1 MSKRMFP
8 IGMQT
13 FSDIRARGAIYIDK
27 SALIY
32 KLVTEGKVY
41 FLSRPRRFGK
51 SLLISTL
58 EAYFKGQKELFS
70 GLAIEKLENE
80 WIKYPVFR
88 FDFSY
93 KKSATPE
100 GLSNLMDNL
109 LSEYEARYT
118 VPKAP
123 VNDYALRLKNL
134 ITTAHEQTGQQ
145 VVILIDEYDAPLL
158 DTMADA
164 ATFKTLRTMMRDF
177 YSPLKAADAH
187 LKFIFLS
194 GITKFS
200 QLSIFSELNNL
211 KNISMKDEYAAL
223 CGITKEELKT
233 ALQPEVAEMAAKLQ
247 ISSEETYELL
257 KNMYDGYH
265 FSKNSPDIFNPFSL
279 LNALQDKDLN
289 HYWYSTG
296 TPTHLTEM
304 VSKYTLRPEDLEGFL
319 AGEMDFNVPFEGAET
334 PIPALY
340 QSGYLTIKKFDGYDY
355 ILGFPNEEVRV
366 SFLKGLMPYYTKK
379 TASENNSVIQ
389 RSLRF
394 LRNHDIDSAL
404 TLLRSFFSS
413 IPYNAER
420 QDEAHYKTIF
430 YLIFTL
436 ASEYSVRTE
445 ECTAAGRSD
454 ALIET
459 EDTIYLFEFKLS
471 GTAEEA
477 LKQIDD
483 KGYAIKYAAGEKK
496 VVKIGVNFDKEK
508 RTIER
513 WVIG

>member
-1 MSKRMFP
+1 MSEHIFP

-13 FSDIRARGAIYIDK
+13 FSKIRESKAIYIDK
-27 SALIY
+27 TALIY
-32 KLVTEGKVY
+32 KLVKEGTVY

-58 EAYFKGQKELFS
+58 EAYFKGHKELFT
-70 GLAIEKLENE
+70 GLAMEKLEKE
-80 WIKYPVFR
+80 WIKYPVFK
-88 FDFSY
+88 FDMSVAKY
-93 KKSATPE
+93 HE
-100 GLSNLMDNL
+100 DLQL
-109 LSEYEARYT
+109 LRDALDVMLARYEEFYGRNEKET
-118 VPKAP
+118 SPS
-123 VNDYALRLKNL
+123 LRLSGIL
-134 ITTAHEQTGQQ
+134 ERAHEKTGQKC
-145 VVILIDEYDAPLL
+145 VILIDEYDAPLL
-158 DTMADA
+158 DTLVNT
-164 ATFKTLRTMMRDF
+164 ATFQKARTILRDF

-187 LKFIFLS
+187 LKFVFLT

-289 HYWYSTG
+289 HYWFSTG

-304 VSKYTLRPEDLEGFL
+304 VSKYTLRPEDLEGFP
-319 AGEMDFNVPFEGAET
+319 ASEDMFNIPTENAET
-334 PIPALY
+334 PIPVLY
-340 QSGYLTIKKFDGYDY
+340 QSGYLTIKEFDDGDY
-355 ILGFPNEEVRV
+355 ILGFPNKEVRIG
-366 SFLKGLMPYYTKK
+366 FLKGLMPYYSATSRNSNEVFLQKLTRFFKK
-379 TASENNSVIQ
+379 GEVDAAME
-389 RSLRF
+389 
-394 LRNHDIDSAL
+394 
-404 TLLRSFFSS
+404 LLRAFFAS
-413 IPYNAER
+413 IPYDAEK
-420 QDEAHYKTIF
+420 QDENHYKTIF
-430 YLIFTL
+430 YLIFRL
-436 ASEYSVRTE
+436 AAAFNVRTE
-445 ECTAAGRSD
+445 ERTSAGRID

-459 EDTIYLFEFKLS
+459 KETIYLFEFKLE

-496 VVKIGVNFDKEK
+496 LVKIGVNFDKEK
-508 RTIER
+508 RTTNR